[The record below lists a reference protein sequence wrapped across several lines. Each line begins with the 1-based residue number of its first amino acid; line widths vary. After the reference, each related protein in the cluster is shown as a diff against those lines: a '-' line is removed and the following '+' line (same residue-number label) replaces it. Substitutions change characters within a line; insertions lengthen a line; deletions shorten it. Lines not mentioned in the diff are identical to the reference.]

1 MSVTVLDNS
10 LLELLQRVDTP
21 TVCNAI
27 EVAQGRRGFN
37 AFTRKTMLSSAPAAP
52 AVVGYACTAKIS
64 ALRPS
69 VESPDVVRQKRMAYF
84 EHMASAP
91 APSIAVVE
99 DTDYPECVGAWWG
112 EVHTT
117 VHKGLGIKGAL
128 TNGVMRDL
136 GDLAPSFPVLA
147 GSIGPSHAFVHVEE
161 LGTPV
166 NILGLLVNHG
176 DLVHAD
182 RHGALVIP
190 MDVIGQLEKAIAMLF
205 SSEKLIL
212 EPAREPGFNMEK
224 LAIAWKAFEQS
235 RT

>member
-1 MSVTVLDNS
+1 MNVTPLDNS

-27 EVAQGRRGFN
+27 EVAQGKRGFD
-37 AFTRKTMLSSAPAAP
+37 AFTRKTMLSSEPASP
-52 AVVGYACTAKIS
+52 AMVGYACTAKIS
-64 ALRPS
+64 ALLPP
-69 VESPDVVRQKRMAYF
+69 VASPDVVRQKRMAYF

-91 APSIAVVE
+91 VPSIAVIE

-112 EVHTT
+112 EVHTA

-128 TNGVMRDL
+128 TNGAMRDL
-136 GDLAPSFPVLA
+136 GDLAPDFPVLA
-147 GSIGPSHAFVHVEE
+147 GSISPSHAFVHVKE

-166 NILGLLVNHG
+166 NILGMAVKHG

-182 RHGALVIP
+182 RHGALVVP
-190 MDVIGQLEKAIAMLF
+190 VDVIGQLEEAIAMLF

>member
-1 MSVTVLDNS
+1 MNVTLLDNS

-27 EVAQGRRGFN
+27 EVAQGKRGFDG
-37 AFTRKTMLSSAPAAP
+37 FTRKTMLSSEPTAPAM
-52 AVVGYACTAKIS
+52 VGYACTAKIS

-69 VESPDVVRQKRMAYF
+69 VESPDAVRQRRMAYF

-91 APSIAVVE
+91 APSIAVIE
-99 DTDYPECVGAWWG
+99 DTDYPACAGAWWG

-117 VHKGLGIKGAL
+117 VHRGLGIKGAL

-136 GDLAPSFPVLA
+136 GDLAPDFPVLA

-166 NILGLLVNHG
+166 NILGLPVKHG
-176 DLVHAD
+176 ELVHAD
-182 RHGALVIP
+182 RHGAVVVP
-190 MDVIGQLEKAIAMLF
+190 MNVIGQLEQAIAMLF

-212 EPAREPGFNMEK
+212 EPAKEPGFNMEK
-224 LAIAWKAFEQS
+224 LAIAWNAFERS